1 MGPTMKAALD
11 QPPILQSERKTQD
24 RSDKAASTPH
34 ILLKAFIDDSNF
46 CVKLKLG
53 PELLLFQL
61 FDGKILSIKTINYG

>member
-1 MGPTMKAALD
+1 MAGLSSRNTECMLMRQLISGGKANR
-11 QPPILQSERKTQD
+11 PKY
-24 RSDKAASTPH
+24 